1 MNFFLL
7 SIILDARRVELQQS
21 NFDRFSK
28 GWWDKKGDM
37 KVLHSMHQTRM
48 LFIKERINNRFKNLN
63 SYSSILQKKNI
74 LDLGCGGGLLS
85 ESLAK
90 DYPNSK
96 FVIDVK
102 STGLYLNSKILK
114 NNNVSYQQIDLVD
127 EKKLSSKIKDFIKK
141 YKRID
146 YLVNTTGVLWFG
158 KDISAVDL
166 DLKIWDRVFDIN
178 LKTMVLLSKIIIPV
192 MKKNKFGSMVHISS
206 VDALSGDDKPQDAYG
221 ASKAAMIRLSKSLAI
236 QFGQFNIR
244 SNCILPGAVE
254 TRMQDRWKKIPNAK
268 KNLKKL
274 MPIKKII
281 QPKGIAE
288 GILFLLSDQSEY
300 ITGIELIIDGGLTAR
315 P

>member
-1 MNFFLL
+1 MQLSLKGKTVVVTGAAGGIGLATISLL
-7 SIILDARRVELQQS
+7 LQYKVKILALD
-21 NFDRFSK
+21 
-28 GWWDKKGDM
+28 
-37 KVLHSMHQTRM
+37 
-48 LFIKERINNRFKNLN
+48 I
-63 SYSSILQKKNI
+63 QK
-74 LDLGCGGGLLS
+74 
-85 ESLAK
+85 
-90 DYPNSK
+90 P
-96 FVIDVK
+96 
-102 STGLYLNSKILK
+102 TSKILK
-114 NNNVSYQQIDLVD
+114 NKNVSYQQIDLVD

-166 DLKIWDRVFDIN
+166 DLEIWDRVFDIN
-178 LKTMVLLSKIIIPV
+178 LKTMVLLSKLIIPV
-192 MKKNKFGSMVHISS
+192 MKKNKLGSMAHISS

-254 TRMQDRWKKIPNAK
+254 TPMQDRWKKIPNAK
-268 KNLKKL
+268 KNLKNF

-300 ITGIELIIDGGLTAR
+300 ITGTELIIDGGLTAR